1 MNQLQN
7 ISDNKNLET
16 NKNLQ
21 TEISN
26 SSFFSSNNAPNLFQ
40 QKLIIKNLLKK
51 EFGEE
56 HLIYPK
62 GLNIY

>member
-7 ISDNKNLET
+7 TSDNKNLET

-26 SSFFSSNNAPNLFQ
+26 SSFFSTNAPNIFQ

-62 GLNIY
+62 GLKI